1 MTSMYRPSRRA
12 FAAASLALALAPAPG
27 GAQIATRPLSLDDA
41 MSLAEQRSEGVRIA
55 QTSVI
60 RARGQQYQARSQLL
74 PQLHGSVAF
83 TKTIQSQF
91 NEISERGREFLRANP
106 PLDTL
111 RPVCTVNRPIPRG
124 ATAAQRDAALQTS
137 TTAGC
142 GGGGL
147 EDSPIARIFAAEQ
160 TMTFGL
166 QGSLNLFTGGRV
178 TASNRIA
185 AAARRSAEI
194 GLAGARASL
203 ALEVTQ
209 AYYDAALAERLATIA
224 DSSLQQSDRTLAQV
238 TVARDVGNTS
248 EFELLRAQV
257 TRDNQRPLII
267 QRRTQRDLAMLR
279 LKQLIDV
286 PAGDSLVLVSTL
298 SDSTIAP
305 GGPTDARLVVQTMAA
320 LAAGTAGDTAADSRS
335 SVRQL
340 AELVKIQENALRM
353 ARAQRIPSVVL
364 STQYG
369 RTAYPTSGI
378 PSLHDFFPN
387 WTVTAQLQV
396 PLFTGG
402 RITGDEMVARANLIE
417 ARANH
422 QQVKELAAL
431 DARSALAELEQAV
444 SAWAASQGTSEQAA
458 RAYRIAEVRY
468 REGIS
473 TQLELSQSRLL
484 LQEAAAN
491 RAYAARNL
499 RVAQSRLTL
508 LRDLPLGAL
517 QGTGQGTAQQQR
529 LAGSSGAGGIIGPAP
544 QGQSTGSGQTM
555 NSTTS
560 FGGQQP

>member
-1 MTSMYRPSRRA
+1 MTLMYRRPLRA
-12 FAAASLALALAPAPG
+12 FAVASLFFATPPVLR
-27 GAQIATRPLSLDDA
+27 AQGTPRLLSLDEA

-55 QTSVI
+55 QASVM
-60 RARGQQYQARSQLL
+60 RARGQQYQARSQFL
-74 PQLHGSVAF
+74 PQLYGSVAV
-83 TKTIQSQF
+83 TRTIQSQF
-91 NEISERGREFLRANP
+91 NEISERGVEFLRANP
-106 PLDTL
+106 PADTL
-111 RPVCTVNRPIPRG
+111 RPICTVNRPIPRG
-124 ATAAQRDAALQTS
+124 ATPAERDAALQTS
-137 TTAGC
+137 TTEGC

-147 EDSPIARIFAAEQ
+147 EDSPIAQIFAAEQ
-160 TMTFGL
+160 TVTLGL
-166 QGSLNLFTGGRV
+166 QGSINLFTGGRV
-178 TASNRIA
+178 VASNRIA

-194 GLAGARASL
+194 GLVSARASL

-209 AYYDAALAERLATIA
+209 AYYDAALADRLATIA

-238 TVARDVGNTS
+238 TVARNVGNTS

-257 TRDNQRPLII
+257 TRDNQRPFTI
-267 QRRTQRDLAMLR
+267 QRRTQRDLALLR
-279 LKQLIDV
+279 LKQLIDL
-286 PAGDSLVLVSTL
+286 PASDSLVLTSTL
-298 SDSTIAP
+298 SDSTLAP
-305 GGPTDARLVVQTMAA
+305 GGPADTRLVLQTMAA
-320 LAAGTAGDTAADSRS
+320 LSPSTPADTAAEARA

-340 AELVKIQENALRM
+340 AELVKVQENALRI
-353 ARAQRIPSVVL
+353 ARAQRIPSLVL

-417 ARANH
+417 ARENY

-444 SAWAASQGTSEQAA
+444 SAWAASQGTAGQAA

-468 REGIS
+468 QEGIS

-484 LQEAAAN
+484 LQEAEAN

-508 LRDLPLGAL
+508 LRDLPLGAV
-517 QGTGQGTAQQQR
+517 QGGTQGNARQQ
-529 LAGSSGAGGIIGPAP
+529 AGAASAAGFNQTTP
-544 QGQSTGSGQTM
+544 QGQSAGGAQTT

>member
-1 MTSMYRPSRRA
+1 MTLRYRRRLRA
-12 FAAASLALALAPAPG
+12 FAVASLILAAPLALH
-27 GAQIATRPLSLDDA
+27 AQESPRPLSLHEA

-55 QTSVI
+55 QASVI
-60 RARGQQYQARSQLL
+60 RARGQQYQARSQFR
-74 PQLHGSVAF
+74 PQLYGSVAV
-83 TKTIQSQF
+83 TRTIQSQF
-91 NEISERGREFLRANP
+91 NEISQRGIEFLRTNP
-106 PLDTL
+106 PADTL
-111 RPVCTVNRPIPRG
+111 RPICTVNRPIPRG
-124 ATAAQRDAALQTS
+124 ATPAERDAALQTS
-137 TTAGC
+137 TTEGC

-160 TMTFGL
+160 TVTLGL
-166 QGSLNLFTGGRV
+166 QGSINLFTGGRV
-178 TASNRIA
+178 VASNRIA

-194 GLAGARASL
+194 GLVSARASL

-209 AYYDAALAERLATIA
+209 AYYDAALADRLATIA
-224 DSSLQQSDRTLAQV
+224 DSSLRQSNRTLAQV
-238 TVARDVGNTS
+238 TVARNVGNTS

-257 TRDNQRPLII
+257 TRDNQRPLTI

-286 PAGDSLVLVSTL
+286 PASDSLVLTSTL
-298 SDSTIAP
+298 SDSTLAP
-305 GGPTDARLVVQTMAA
+305 RGPADTRLVVQTMALSPSA
-320 LAAGTAGDTAADSRS
+320 PGDTAAEARA

-340 AELVKIQENALRM
+340 AELVKVQENAVRI
-353 ARAQRIPSVVL
+353 ARAQRIPSLVL

-396 PLFTGG
+396 PLLTGG

-417 ARANH
+417 ARENH

-431 DARSALAELEQAV
+431 DARSALAELEQAAA
-444 SAWAASQGTSEQAA
+444 AWAASQGTAAQAA

-468 REGIS
+468 EEGIS

-484 LQEAAAN
+484 LQEAEAN
-491 RAYAARNL
+491 RAWAARNL
-499 RVAQSRLTL
+499 RVAQSRLAL
-508 LRDLPLGAL
+508 LRDLPLPGASQAGA
-517 QGTGQGTAQQQR
+517 QGNAQQR
-529 LAGSSGAGGIIGPAP
+529 AGAASAAGFNQTTPQGRSAGGTQA
-544 QGQSTGSGQTM
+544 M